1 MAPFFLPSPPGTPAG
16 TEDAY
21 QLLREQ
27 AEALTGSVSRDR
39 RIQEIECRH
48 HGLDSRLCVGECDA
62 ANGQTVAAIVQL
74 GRDTF
79 TVHHVTAEHLE
90 AGAPMVLARTEVYS
104 VTDFD

>member
-1 MAPFFLPSPPGTPAG
+1 MASFFLPSPPGKPAG

-21 QLLREQ
+21 QELRQQ
-27 AEALTGSVSRDR
+27 AEAFTGSVSRDR

-62 ANGQTVAAIVQL
+62 NGQTVAAIVQL

-79 TVHHVTAEHLE
+79 TVHHVTAEHRE
-90 AGAPMVLARTEVYS
+90 PDAPMVLARTEVYS